1 MMAAFLGMTTRM
13 IRAVATPGRVIA
25 MAAVGLI
32 GIIIGIVVQRSDPGS
47 DFGVDFLSSFGL
59 LIYVPLVVLVISTAT
74 LGTLVEE
81 KTLVYFWLR
90 PIGRWQVAAAAL
102 VAGLVVL
109 LPLIL
114 IPMGVLGAVVGDGSD
129 VTGILIASLVGIAG
143 YASVFTFLG
152 LMTQRALAWGLGYIL
167 VWEGFVAGLSRSAG
181 WLALRTY
188 TTSTL
193 GRITDS
199 LQPIADP
206 ASSVTVGLVTVG
218 LVVTGL
224 GLTTWRLNAADV
236 D

>member
-1 MMAAFLGMTTRM
+1 MAAFLGMTTRM

-32 GIIIGIVVQRSDPGS
+32 GIIIGVVVQRSDPGS

-90 PIGRWQVAAAAL
+90 PIGRWQIAAAAL

-109 LPLIL
+109 IPLIL
-114 IPMGVLGAVVGDGSD
+114 IPMGVLGAVVGDGGD
-129 VTGILIASLVGIAG
+129 VMGILVASVVGIAG

-193 GRITDS
+193 GRITES

-206 ASSVTVGLVTVG
+206 ASSMTVVLVTLG
-218 LVVTGL
+218 LVVAGL

>member
-1 MMAAFLGMTTRM
+1 MAAFVGMTTRM
-13 IRAVATPGRVIA
+13 IRSIASPGRIAA
-25 MAAVGLI
+25 MAAVGII
-32 GIIIGIVVQRSDPGS
+32 GIIIGVVVERSDPGPN
-47 DFGVDFLSSFGL
+47 FGVDFLSNFGL
-59 LIYVPLVVLVISTAT
+59 LIYVPLVALVISTAT

-90 PIGRWQVAAAAL
+90 PIGRWQIAAAAFL
-102 VAGLVVL
+102 AGLVVL

-114 IPMGVLGAVVGDGSD
+114 IPMGVLGAVVGDSSD
-129 VTGILIASLVGIAG
+129 VSGIVTASLVGIAG
-143 YASVFTFLG
+143 YGSVFTFLG

-199 LQPIADP
+199 LAPIAEP
-206 ASSVTVGLVTVG
+206 AAMTTVALVTIG
-218 LVVTGL
+218 LLVAGL
-224 GLTTWRLNAADV
+224 GLTTWRLTVADV

>member
-1 MMAAFLGMTTRM
+1 MMAGFLGMTSRM
-13 IRAVATPGRVIA
+13 VRAIASPGRLIA
-25 MAAVGLI
+25 MAAVGSIGILI
-32 GIIIGIVVQRSDPGS
+32 GVIVERSDPGPE
-47 DFGVDFLSSFGL
+47 FGIDFLSNFGL

-90 PIGRWQVAAAAL
+90 PIGRWQIAAAAL
-102 VAGLVVL
+102 VAGLIVL

-114 IPMGVLGAVVGDGSD
+114 IPMGILAAVVGDGGD
-129 VTGILIASLVGIAG
+129 IAGILAASVIGIAG
-143 YASVFTFLG
+143 YTSVFTFLG
-152 LMTQRALAWGLGYIL
+152 LVTQRALAWGLGYIL
-167 VWEGFVAGLSRSAG
+167 VWEGFAAGLSRSAG

-188 TTSTL
+188 TTSAL
-193 GRITDS
+193 GRVTDS

-206 ASSVTVGLVTVG
+206 ATMATVVVVTVGLVLAG
-218 LVVTGL
+218 F

>member
-1 MMAAFLGMTTRM
+1 MTAFVGMTSRM
-13 IRAVATPGRVIA
+13 IRSIASPGRLIA

-32 GIIIGIVVQRSDPGS
+32 GIIIGLVVDRSDPGPE
-47 DFGVDFLSSFGL
+47 FALDFLSNFGL

-90 PIGRWQVAAAAL
+90 PIGRWQIAAAAL
-102 VAGLVVL
+102 VSGLIVL

-114 IPMGVLGAVVGDGSD
+114 IPMGILGAVVGDGQD
-129 VTGILIASLVGIAG
+129 IAGILTASLVGIAG

-152 LMTQRALAWGLGYIL
+152 LLTQRALAWGLGYIL
-167 VWEGFVAGLSRSAG
+167 VWEGFAAGLSRSAG

-193 GRITDS
+193 GRVTDS
-199 LQPIADP
+199 LQPIGDP
-206 ASSVTVGLVTVG
+206 ASMATVIVVTVGLVLAG
-218 LVVTGL
+218 F